1 LQADRRLLPSAGLTI
16 VEMYVRSW
24 HIPDL
29 GGWVAE
35 SVLGD
40 EADIEVGD
48 GRFRRLRIAAAK
60 LSLP

>member
-1 LQADRRLLPSAGLTI
+1 
-16 VEMYVRSW
+16 MYVRSW